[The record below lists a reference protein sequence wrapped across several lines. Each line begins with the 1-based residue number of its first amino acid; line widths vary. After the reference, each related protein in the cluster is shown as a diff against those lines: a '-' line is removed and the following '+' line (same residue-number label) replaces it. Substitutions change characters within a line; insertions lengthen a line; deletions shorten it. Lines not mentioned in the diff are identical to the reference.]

1 MFDTVAM
8 SRLTVAAPVDRM
20 TDVLRSCTALGC
32 VHIETYTNFEDGVQ
46 VGKATTS
53 EDADKVSSLLAKVR
67 AAVSAF
73 KPVNADG
80 PMPVKRVEELMNG
93 SFGEELQHGLD
104 LLDTQR
110 DAEAE
115 LGVLDEQIHLL
126 QRLAP
131 QHGPRTACRIRPS

>member
-32 VHIETYTNFEDGVQ
+32 VHIETYTNFDGVQ

-73 KPVNADG
+73 KPVNTDG
-80 PMPVKRVEELMNG
+80 PMPVKRVEN
-93 SFGEELQHGLD
+93 
-104 LLDTQR
+104 
-110 DAEAE
+110 
-115 LGVLDEQIHLL
+115 
-126 QRLAP
+126 
-131 QHGPRTACRIRPS
+131 